1 MVNPQVIGYIG
12 AAVASLFFGSNYVP
26 VKNYPTGNGL
36 AFTWVMSVG
45 TLVVA
50 YCAMFISKDYIFDPW
65 GLLGGTLWSIGNF
78 CVIPIV
84 KTIGIG
90 LGLLL
95 WCCSSIIT
103 GYFTGKFGWFG
114 LDKQS
119 VSHPALNWIGFACI
133 VAAVIFFFFIKPTIE
148 EKDEHS
154 YSSIVDDSEIGNNGI
169 DNYNNNNN
177 GYNSINNNHNNANK
191 RRSGTFNNQPKK
203 SIFERMPPPYNTILG
218 IVLSVF
224 SGIMYGVNMVPMQLW
239 KQSNVDASPLS
250 FVFCHFSGIFLA
262 NTAVF
267 IVYSII
273 VRPPQIFPQTIFP
286 SFFSGLLWGIANVG
300 LMVATQN
307 LGYTIGFPMGSGGP
321 MIVSSLWSVFYFR
334 EIQGVKNLLILL
346 ISFIFLGAGITI
358 LALSS

>member
-12 AAVASLFFGSNYVP
+12 AAIASLFFGSNYVP

-36 AFTWVMSVG
+36 AFAWVMSMG

-84 KTIGIG
+84 KSIGIG

-114 LDKQS
+114 LDKQK

-154 YSSIVDDSEIGNNGI
+154 YSSIVEDSDVYQGGGI
-169 DNYNNNNN
+169 DSYN
-177 GYNSINNNHNNANK
+177 GSYNSINNNNNGNK
-191 RRSGTFNNQPKK
+191 RKSGAFPQPKK
-203 SIFERMPPPYNTILG
+203 TIFEKIPPPYNTIFG

-239 KQSNVDASPLS
+239 KQANPTASPLS

-267 IVYSII
+267 IIYSIF

-286 SFFSGLLWGIANVG
+286 SFLSGLLWGIANVG

-334 EIQGVKNLLILL
+334 EIRGVKNLLILL
-346 ISFIFLGAGITI
+346 ISFLFLGAGITI